1 MPSTS
6 SQTSLPLPSPS
17 EQSAITTNPLT
28 PLPQLKLKSTLRL
41 LIPRLRMAQK
51 KDTAVSISSRREMSV
66 LLSQNREASAR
77 IRVENIIQTDIC
89 VELMEILELKTT
101 IAPALSG
108 LLAQNREASARIRVE
123 NIIQTDIC
131 VELMEILELY
141 AELLLAR
148 AALLDARDKNQKDNN
163 SASIADSA
171 IGPDT
176 GLEEAAAAII
186 YAAPR
191 LPREV
196 RELGIV
202 RGLLVERLGKEFALK
217 ANIEG
222 GGGVVPKRVVE
233 KLRVQPPGEE
243 LVEAYLREIARTYG
257 VEWPKSQERERETE
271 MGILANEVADEEEA
285 SQSRNPGA
293 DDDDGSSGGGGGD
306 RITAALS
313 TPIKPKSTHRAGPG
327 TAFSREELTRATP
340 PRDLAPQ
347 GAKSPISVA
356 PPAPRSDN
364 PSPKVK
370 IPGGE
375 ETTTGSAPAAAAA
388 TKAKNVVVG
397 GKIPD
402 VDELAKRFR
411 ELKR

>member
-6 SQTSLPLPSPS
+6 SQT
-17 EQSAITTNPLT
+17 
-28 PLPQLKLKSTLRL
+28 LKLKSTLRL

-51 KDTAVSISSRREMSV
+51 KDTAVSISARREMSV

-89 VELMEILELKTT
+89 VELMEILEL
-101 IAPALSG
+101 
-108 LLAQNREASARIRVE
+108 
-123 NIIQTDIC
+123 
-131 VELMEILELY
+131 Y

-148 AALLDARDKNQKDNN
+148 AGLLDAREKNQKDNN
-163 SASIADSA
+163 GASTDSGG
-171 IGPDT
+171 IPDNT
-176 GLEEAAAAII
+176 GLEEAAAALI

-196 RELGIV
+196 RELAIV
-202 RGLLVERLGKEFALK
+202 RALLVERLGKEFALK
-217 ANIEG
+217 ANLEG
-222 GGGVVPKRVVE
+222 GAGGVVPKRVVD
-233 KLRVQPPGEE
+233 KLRVQPPGQE
-243 LVEAYLREIARTYG
+243 LVEAYLTEIARTYG
-257 VEWPKSQERERETE
+257 VEWPKSREAGDEIADEAEAEDREREQRERERE
-271 MGILANEVADEEEA
+271 MGILANEVADEEEEEEGFA

-293 DDDDGSSGGGGGD
+293 DDDDTRGGGD

-313 TPIKPKSTHRAGPG
+313 TPIKPKSKSTHKAGPG

-340 PRDLAPQ
+340 PRHLAPK

-370 IPGGE
+370 IPGVE
-375 ETTTGSAPAAAAA
+375 ETTAGSAPAPAAAAAAAAA

>member
-1 MPSTS
+1 
-6 SQTSLPLPSPS
+6 
-17 EQSAITTNPLT
+17 
-28 PLPQLKLKSTLRL
+28 
-41 LIPRLRMAQK
+41 MAQK

-66 LLSQNREASAR
+66 LLSQS
-77 IRVENIIQTDIC
+77 
-89 VELMEILELKTT
+89 
-101 IAPALSG
+101 
-108 LLAQNREASARIRVE
+108 REASARIRVE

-148 AALLDARDKNQKDNN
+148 AGLLDAREKESKNYGGGE
-163 SASIADSA
+163 SVVP
-171 IGPDT
+171 PDT

-196 RELGIV
+196 RELGIA
-202 RGLLVERLGKEFALK
+202 RGLLVERFGKEFALK
-217 ANIEG
+217 CNVDG

-233 KLRVQPPGEE
+233 KLRVEPPSHE
-243 LVEAYLREIARTYG
+243 LVEAYLTEIARTYG
-257 VEWPKSQERERETE
+257 VEWPKYRDADIDDTDEREREMGVLETE
-271 MGILANEVADEEEA
+271 VEDEAHRQRGGVDNAED
-285 SQSRNPGA
+285 GA
-293 DDDDGSSGGGGGD
+293 DG
-306 RITAALS
+306 ITTPALS
-313 TPIKPKSTHRAGPG
+313 TPIKPNPKPNSKTTGLGQP
-327 TAFSREELTRATP
+327 FSREALNRATP
-340 PRDLAPQ
+340 PRDLAPK

-364 PSPKVK
+364 PSPKVR
-370 IPGGE
+370 IPGGDE
-375 ETTTGSAPAAAAA
+375 VTTAKKAVVAESQRLTKPSAAG
-388 TKAKNVVVG
+388 KNVVG

>member
-1 MPSTS
+1 
-6 SQTSLPLPSPS
+6 
-17 EQSAITTNPLT
+17 
-28 PLPQLKLKSTLRL
+28 
-41 LIPRLRMAQK
+41 MAQK

-89 VELMEILELKTT
+89 VELMEILEL
-101 IAPALSG
+101 
-108 LLAQNREASARIRVE
+108 
-123 NIIQTDIC
+123 
-131 VELMEILELY
+131 Y

-148 AALLDARDKNQKDNN
+148 AGLLDAREKNQKDN
-163 SASIADSA
+163 SSGTTTES
-171 IGPDT
+171 GVPPDT

-202 RGLLVERLGKEFALK
+202 RGLLVERFGKEFALK
-217 ANIEG
+217 ANVEG
-222 GGGVVPKRVVE
+222 GTGGVVPKRVVD
-233 KLRVQPPGEE
+233 KLRVQPPAEE

-257 VEWPKSQERERETE
+257 VEWPKSREAGEEIGETEEREKE
-271 MGILANEVADEEEA
+271 MGILANEVAYEEA
-285 SQSRNPGA
+285 EAEALQSRNPGA
-293 DDDDGSSGGGGGD
+293 DDHGSSGGGD

-313 TPIKPKSTHRAGPG
+313 TPIKPKPTNTVGPG
-327 TAFSREELTRATP
+327 PAFSREELTRATP
-340 PRDLAPQ
+340 PRDLAPK

-375 ETTTGSAPAAAAA
+375 DVKRGEGMAAASAAPAAA